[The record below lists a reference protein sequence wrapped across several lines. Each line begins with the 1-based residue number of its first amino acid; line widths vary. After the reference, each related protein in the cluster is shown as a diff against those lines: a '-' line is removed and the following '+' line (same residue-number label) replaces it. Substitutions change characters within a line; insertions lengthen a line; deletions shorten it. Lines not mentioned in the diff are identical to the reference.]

1 MWNFKFFLCDSDSE
15 EGDISFLQ
23 IMVVFEIKKN
33 ESKRKHWVSEFF
45 HKQEEK
51 DHSTI

>member
-1 MWNFKFFLCDSDSE
+1 MISDSE
-15 EGDISFLQ
+15 EGDILFLQ

-51 DHSTI
+51 DHLTI